1 MKFAKKSDIFILI
14 IIFGIIIFFMSI
26 TVFHSTGIV
35 DGAQVFL
42 KGELI
47 LEINKEGTYS
57 IYNEDEEFLMN
68 VEYYDNAVRV
78 NEAICPDKIC
88 QNTGWVSTPNQP
100 IVCIPNK
107 VVVKPTGNQNKAGV
121 DLYTW

>member
-1 MKFAKKSDIFILI
+1 MKFAKKSDFFILI
-14 IIFGIIIFFMSI
+14 IIFGIIILFMSI
-26 TVFHSTGIV
+26 TSLRSDGVV

-42 KGELI
+42 KGEKI

-57 IYNEDEEFLMN
+57 IYNEDGEFLMN
-68 VEYYDNAVRV
+68 VEYYNDAVRV
-78 NEAICPDKIC
+78 TEASCPDKVC

-107 VVVKPTGNQNKAGV
+107 VVVKPTGKQNKAGV